1 MREKSY
7 GKTNKK
13 TVYMYIN
20 VLNIM
25 KVTLGRDEHTHTRT
39 KKKKD
44 VQLVAET
51 LSGESVEPY
60 AVVSRNERRRGS

>member
-1 MREKSY
+1 
-7 GKTNKK
+7 
-13 TVYMYIN
+13 MYIN

-25 KVTLGRDEHTHTRT
+25 KVTLGRDEHTHTQ